1 MLLKCALS
9 PPIVANQR
17 AIGNHSTVLN
27 RGDNHRSLYNHE
39 CTERCEVSLLRTL
52 ILSDVHS
59 NLKALTAVIEDAIKC
74 GGFDR
79 LCCLG
84 DIVGY
89 GPDPGQCVKLLRQ
102 HEMVSVA
109 GNHHYAAVGK
119 ASAEDFNYAAKA
131 AIEWTASNLSP
142 DDARYLSGLPTVI
155 TAEPFTLVHGT
166 LRDHLNEYLLE

>member
-1 MLLKCALS
+1 M
-9 PPIVANQR
+9 R
-17 AIGNHSTVLN
+17 A
-27 RGDNHRSLYNHE
+27 
-39 CTERCEVSLLRTL
+39 L
-52 ILSDVHS
+52 ILSDIHA
-59 NLKALTAVIEDAIKC
+59 NLEALEAVLSDAQHR
-74 GGFDR
+74 GGFDVIWS
-79 LCCLG
+79 LG
-84 DIVGY
+84 DTVGY
-89 GPDPGQCVKLLRQ
+89 GPDPGACIDRIREFDLVA
-102 HEMVSVA
+102 VA